1 MPIINVDER
10 VWRALLEQVRMLT
23 TDVQQTKRKFE
34 PKPADNWLDSQQV
47 CEAFSIN
54 KQTLKAYRVRGHLAF
69 SRVGGKF
76 FYREQDVAEFL
87 QARTIRKEV

>member
-1 MPIINVDER
+1 M
-10 VWRALLEQVRMLT
+10 
-23 TDVQQTKRKFE
+23 
-34 PKPADNWLDSQQV
+34 DSQQV

-69 SRVGGKF
+69 SSVGGKF